1 MPNMISKQ
9 AAPSPR
15 HIAVGLGDASRQ
27 EICGL
32 LALLDAARLSKIA
45 GAVGEAARRKLVSDD
60 KQDADRVTAFAE
72 ELMDG
77 PLLTDAL
84 RSRLWLGVARRS
96 VPTRYGRISW
106 ARWWPNRR
114 TLPRTIPT
122 LTRLNRRTLRACDAR
137 CTGATMRSVVSPSDS
152 TGTVN
157 RLSGAIRAK
166 RTADESPVG
175 CRRRGASRPARSE
188 EPRRATETLW
198 SAAKKCPRSLMTLL
212 GAWGSK
218 ARAPR
223 RVRVSRLRS
232 GWSGEARGSMRCDD
246 ARHIASR
253 CTGERY
259 GAHERKE
266 LK

>member
-84 RSRLWLGVARRS
+84 RSRLWLGVKQ
-96 VPTRYGRISW
+96 GLG
-106 ARWWPNRR
+106 
-114 TLPRTIPT
+114 LPD
-122 LTRLNRRTLRACDAR
+122 L
-137 CTGATMRSVVSPSDS
+137 
-152 TGTVN
+152 
-157 RLSGAIRAK
+157 
-166 RTADESPVG
+166 
-175 CRRRGASRPARSE
+175 
-188 EPRRATETLW
+188 
-198 SAAKKCPRSLMTLL
+198 
-212 GAWGSK
+212 
-218 ARAPR
+218 
-223 RVRVSRLRS
+223 
-232 GWSGEARGSMRCDD
+232 
-246 ARHIASR
+246 
-253 CTGERY
+253 
-259 GAHERKE
+259 
-266 LK
+266 